1 MIIRNNL
8 SSNPIKNYSVYLI
21 GCIVLAITAALFT
34 VYNMVSLSSWFAQSR
49 TVGRLISE
57 QQKQLVELKHDE
69 QKLRS
74 QIVAVKTPDF
84 VRKADFI
91 NNAIKRRVFSWTK
104 LFDQFERAF
113 PDNVKMVSVSPAIDQ
128 NTIRIS
134 MQVAGRNLD
143 DIVKLI
149 TVLENSP
156 AFRDVTFRSEQ
167 SDPDGLLH
175 ATISLQYLP
184 ENAPD
189 VITPVT
195 QPNGTSVVEPNNAN
209 PSVQQNNAPQSE
221 DQTSDDDDS
230 DDDDEDSQ

>member
-1 MIIRNNL
+1 MIIKNNL
-8 SSNPIKNYSVYLI
+8 SSNPTKNYSLYLI
-21 GCIVLAITAALFT
+21 GCIVLAVTAALFT
-34 VYNMVSLSSWFAQSR
+34 IYNMVSLSSWFAQSR
-49 TVGRLISE
+49 TVGRLTAE
-57 QQKQLVELKHDE
+57 QQKQLVELKNEE

-84 VRKADFI
+84 VKKADFI

-104 LFDQFERAF
+104 LFDQFERVF

-134 MQVAGRNLD
+134 MQVAGKNLD

-149 TVLENSP
+149 TTLENSP
-156 AFRDVTFRSEQ
+156 AFRDVTFRSEN

-189 VITPVT
+189 VITPVAN
-195 QPNGTSVVEPNNAN
+195 QENGN

-221 DQTSDDDDS
+221 DQTSDDS
-230 DDDDEDSQ
+230 DNSDDDEDSQ